1 METLTV
7 REQLILQLIVHQ
19 FILTARPVGSSQVY
33 RNEQVGLS
41 PASVRKIMGKLEDK
55 GLVYQPHTS
64 AGRVPTTAGY
74 RFYVDQLVK
83 MDNVNARHSEKI
95 IETVESFDG
104 DVESL
109 SGKIANVLAQISR
122 QLSIIV
128 SPRFYDGIFDRMQ
141 IVPVSLD
148 KVMVIISVKEGQV
161 KTLLLEMHY
170 KIDRRAL
177 ERVIRKINQRFHGKT
192 LREIKN
198 SFSDVMA
205 DLRNEETGLVRLF
218 TNTADRMFD
227 FSRYEYFTLDG
238 TTNIINQP
246 EFSDLGRF
254 ATLIELLED
263 KNIVIHFM
271 EQREIPP
278 GLKVTIGEE
287 NAEKQIKD
295 CSVITSTYELGRI
308 SGIVGVIGP
317 TRMDYAK
324 MIPLVN
330 LTARLMTKKLN

>member
-7 REQLILQLIVHQ
+7 REKLILQLIVHH

-33 RNEQVGLS
+33 KNERVGLS

-83 MDNVNARHSEKI
+83 MDKVNLRHSGKI
-95 IETVESFDG
+95 IETVEAFDG
-104 DVESL
+104 DVENL
-109 SGKIANVLAQISR
+109 SERIANVLAQISR

-141 IVPVSLD
+141 IVPVASD

-218 TNTADRMFD
+218 TETADRMFD

-238 TTNIINQP
+238 TSNIINQP
-246 EFSDLGRF
+246 EFSDVGRF

-287 NAEKQIKD
+287 NPEKQIRD
-295 CSVITSTYELGRI
+295 CSVITSTYQLGRI